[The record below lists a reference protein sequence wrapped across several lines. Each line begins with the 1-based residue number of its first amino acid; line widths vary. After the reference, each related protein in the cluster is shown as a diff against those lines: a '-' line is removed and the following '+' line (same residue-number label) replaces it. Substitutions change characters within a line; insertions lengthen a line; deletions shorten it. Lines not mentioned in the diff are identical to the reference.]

1 MTPIFEIYDEGAH
14 TGYVRHLR
22 ETGELPVYDRETPPE
37 AQLYGQQASQPPLYY
52 LLGAI
57 LSAPASL
64 TDFEARWDLNPHAQI
79 GIPLTTHNQN
89 WYLHDSGA
97 EEFPWRGTTLAVQ
110 MVRALSIVLALGV
123 LLLVYRLAHLV
134 SNGSS
139 LIADT
144 SLALVAFNP
153 TFAHL
158 AAGVNNDWLV
168 IALCSLVLVLM
179 VRRVRSPEAESL
191 RHTFMLSLLVAAAML
206 SKLSGVLLVPL
217 FCWFI
222 FWEWRQGRYDA
233 RKAAR
238 HLALCGIVLAVLA
251 GWWFVRNVLLYGDLT
266 ATVVHLWHWG
276 PQPDSSLAS
285 IVINES
291 YGIWLSFWGV
301 FGAYS
306 FALPEWAFHFIS
318 LLGAISLLGLVLGLA
333 SRKAPGRWR
342 NPLWLPVLLW
352 LALVV
357 VGFLRWATFLAAS
370 QGRLLYPAI
379 APLALL
385 MAIGLTN
392 WKRWVPARLFQ
403 GGMYTALG
411 GLAFISLATPWLIL
425 KPGYAPP
432 HEVVNEQVAA
442 PRAVFDDAIAI
453 TEFQVDPA
461 CSGAPS
467 SVNAGESI
475 PVRAGEE
482 LCVTLELTA
491 LREVEQNYSFSI
503 QVTAPI
509 GSEPLA
515 QIDTY
520 PGGGSLPTE
529 VWPEGMQVVDSYRL
543 PLDYDTAFPTE
554 AVLQLVMYDV
564 ETGERFPITEAGS
577 ESEAGSTA
585 LPLATLLL
593 APTVP
598 EQAEIEPIQFGEA
611 LELTRVEVLLVDD
624 EWRLRSYWRALQDV
638 GQDWQ
643 LFAHRTESPSS
654 PPLAAYDHL
663 LGGETFPTHLW
674 REGAVVVEETVLP
687 EFPFPEHLRIGVYD
701 PASGARLPAVQSGQ
715 RLEADAFN
723 LPVPDELKIDE

>member
-1 MTPIFEIYDEGAH
+1 VTPIFEIYDEGAH

-37 AQLYGQQASQPPLYY
+37 EQLYGQQASQPPLYY

-57 LSAPASL
+57 LSTPASL
-64 TDFEARWDLNPHAQI
+64 TDFDARWDLNPHARI
-79 GIPLTTHNQN
+79 GIPLTTHNKN
-89 WYLHDSGA
+89 WYLRDSEAGQ
-97 EEFPWRGTTLAVQ
+97 FPWRGTTLAVQ
-110 MVRALSIVLALGV
+110 IVRALSIVLALGV

-134 SNGSS
+134 SNGNS

-168 IALCSLVLVLM
+168 IALCTLVLVLM
-179 VRRVRSPEAESL
+179 VRRVRSPEGESL
-191 RHTFMLSLLVAAAML
+191 RHTFILSLLVAAAML

-222 FWEWRQGRYDA
+222 LWEWRQGRYDV

-238 HLALCGIVLAVLA
+238 HLALFAVVLAVLV
-251 GWWFVRNVLLYGDLT
+251 GWWLVRNVLLYGDLT
-266 ATVVHLWHWG
+266 ATVVHLWYWG

-285 IVINES
+285 ILLNES

-306 FALPEWAFHFIS
+306 FALPELAFHFIS
-318 LLGAISLLGLVLGLA
+318 LLGVISLLGLILGVA
-333 SRKAPGRWR
+333 SRKAPGSWR

-357 VGFLRWATFLAAS
+357 VGFLRWATFLSAS

-392 WKRWVPARLFQ
+392 WKRWIPATLFQ

-411 GLAFISLATPWLIL
+411 GLAAISLATPWLIL
-425 KPGYAPP
+425 MPGYEPPP
-432 HEVVNEQVAA
+432 HEVVSEEIAVPN
-442 PRAVFDDAIAI
+442 AVFGDVIALSNFRLDP
-453 TEFQVDPA
+453 TCSEAPLNVD
-461 CSGAPS
+461 
-467 SVNAGESI
+467 AGESI
-475 PVRAGEE
+475 PVQAGEE

-503 QVTAPI
+503 QVIAPI
-509 GSEPLA
+509 QIEPLA
-515 QIDTY
+515 QLDTY

-543 PLDYDTAFPTE
+543 PLDYATAFPTE
-554 AVLQLVMYDV
+554 AVLQLVMYDF
-564 ETGERFPITEAGS
+564 ETGERFAITESTS
-577 ESEAGSTA
+577 EPDADGTA

-593 APTVP
+593 APSVP
-598 EQAEIEPIQFGEA
+598 QQAEIEPVQFGETI
-611 LELTRVEVLLVDD
+611 ELTQVEVLLVDD
-624 EWRLRSYWRALQDV
+624 EWRLRSQWRALQDV

-643 LFAHRTESPSS
+643 LFAHRSESPSS

-663 LGGETFPTHLW
+663 LGGDALPTHLW
-674 REGAVVVEETVLP
+674 REGVVVIEETVLSD
-687 EFPFPEHLRIGVYD
+687 FPFPENLFIGIYD
-701 PASGARLPAVQSGQ
+701 PVSGERLPAFQSGQ

-723 LPVPDELKIDE
+723 LPVPQEFQR